1 MATIL
6 HKQDELFEG
15 FTIRFEALP
24 ELEHISDIL
33 DGMEDADEVLADI
46 QNYDVMLFMARVTAR
61 RAGVELAETFLGGCL
76 YTTYVDFIAEGGYYE
91 DMRGEVIKAAGIK
104 LAVMQI
110 ADSKAG

>member
-33 DGMEDADEVLADI
+33 GGMENADEVLADI
-46 QNYDVMLFMARVTAR
+46 QNYRVELFMARVTAR
-61 RAGVELAETFLGGCL
+61 RAGIELAETFLGGCIYEK
-76 YTTYVDFIAEGGYYE
+76 YTDFINEGYYS
-91 DMRGEVIKAAGIK
+91 DLRGEVIKAAGIK
-104 LAVMQI
+104 LAVMRI